1 MSTPVVVIGSGIAG
15 LAAARAVSP
24 QPVLL
29 ITAAGLTQQTASTW
43 AQGGIAAALGPDD
56 STQSHARDTRLA
68 GAGVGDDATITR
80 ITAAG
85 PEVVSDLGAIGVAFD
100 RLADGSLDLALEGG
114 HHLPRVAHVGDAS
127 GAAITAALAAQ
138 VRALP
143 GVEIREG
150 AQVTGLIT
158 GIRGEISGV
167 EIVDPSGVKVIE
179 TDRVI
184 LATGGLGAL
193 FAHTTNPLTATG
205 QGIALAARIGAR
217 TDDLHLVQF
226 HPTALDVGVD
236 PMPLLTEAL
245 RGAGAVLLADGHRFT
260 DELQPR
266 DVVSAAVW
274 EQLRAGRRVVLDARA
289 VPDVAARFPRVTQ
302 LVAQT
307 GLSLAAAQ
315 LPVRPAVH
323 YSMGGVSVDAR
334 SRSTV
339 PGLWAVGEVART
351 GLHGGNRL
359 ASNSLLEAVV
369 TGREAG
375 RDAQGADPKALAR
388 WDVEVA
394 PADPLTIK
402 SRYLP
407 GTRDPEILAGVR
419 AVLGHSC
426 GVLRDGNTLYDA
438 VETLAD
444 LTEDDHGYVGWLIA
458 RSAFLH
464 AESVGAHRR
473 SDFQG
478 LNHRGLGSRELEGIN
493 Q

>member
-1 MSTPVVVIGSGIAG
+1 MNTPVVVIGSGIAG

-24 QPVLL
+24 HPVLIL
-29 ITAAGLTQQTASTW
+29 TAAGLTQQTASTW
-43 AQGGIAAALGPDD
+43 AQGGIAAAVGPDD
-56 STQSHARDTRLA
+56 STAMHARDTWLA
-68 GAGVGDDATITR
+68 GAGVGDGTTITR

-85 PEVVSDLGAIGVAFD
+85 PEVVTDLAGIGVAFD

-114 HHLPRVAHVGDAS
+114 HQLPRVAHVGDAS
-127 GAAITAALAAQ
+127 GAAITAALAAH
-138 VRALP
+138 VSALP

-150 AQVTGLIT
+150 AEVTGLIT
-158 GIRGEISGV
+158 GARGEISGV
-167 EIVDPSGVKVIE
+167 EIVDPSGVRVIE
-179 TDRVI
+179 TNRVI

-205 QGIALAARIGAR
+205 QGIALAARVGAR

-226 HPTALDVGVD
+226 HPTALDAGVD

-245 RGAGAVLLADGHRFT
+245 RGAGAVLLADGQRFT

-274 EQLRAGRRVVLDARA
+274 EQLRAGRHVVLDARA
-289 VPDVAARFPRVTQ
+289 VPDVETRFPRVTQ
-302 LVAQT
+302 LVAQA
-307 GLSLAAAQ
+307 GLSLATEQ
-315 LPVRPAVH
+315 LPVRSAVH

-334 SRSTV
+334 SRSTI

-375 RDAQGADPKALAR
+375 RDAMRATARALES
-388 WDVEVA
+388 WDVEVS
-394 PADPLTIK
+394 PADPMTT
-402 SRYLP
+402 RARELP
-407 GTRDPEILAGVR
+407 GTRDPGVLALVR
-419 AVLGHSC
+419 ATLGHSC
-426 GVLRDGNTLYDA
+426 GVLRDGNTLYEA

-444 LTEDDHGYVGWLIA
+444 LTGDDHGYVGWLIA

-473 SDFQG
+473 SDPRELGF
-478 LNHRGLGSRELEGIN
+478 REFGSRRLEGARG
-493 Q
+493 